1 VSDRTPLLAR
11 RGLESHT
18 WHLDGLTSGARV
30 RDDARHDVPARKAA
44 ELQQVDA
51 RLGEVERLPR

>member
-1 VSDRTPLLAR
+1 
-11 RGLESHT
+11 LESHT

-51 RLGEVERLPR
+51 RLGEVERLSR